1 MSGEIIRAPQRRWA
15 RALLATF
22 FAFGAVASVVTIA
35 ALLAGGALDAVWRL
49 NPEAHEGFRQIG
61 TRWSVLLM
69 VVVGSAC
76 AAAAYG
82 LARRHTWG
90 RRLALGILFVN
101 LLGDSATAL
110 VRYDPR
116 TLIGLPI
123 GGGMMFYLWRS
134 EA

>member
-1 MSGEIIRAPQRRWA
+1 MSGVDSRAPRRRWGRTLFGA
-15 RALLATF
+15 I
-22 FAFGAVASVVTIA
+22 FAFGAVASAITIVT
-35 ALLAGGALDAVWRL
+35 LLAGGALDAVWRL

-61 TRWSVLLM
+61 TLWSVLLM
-69 VVVGSAC
+69 VAVGSAC

-82 LARRHTWG
+82 LARGRTWG
-90 RRLALGILFVN
+90 RRLALGILIVN

-110 VRYDPR
+110 VRHDPR

-123 GGGMMFYLWRS
+123 AGAMLFYLWRS